1 MIVAI
6 FDRSKKE
13 SDIPQDT
20 SETLP
25 GDKAKFDDCGVL
37 IQPFLF
43 SYRIR
48 ANILPRDKVNF
59 DDCGD
64 LLQFKDSKYGPS

>member
-6 FDRSKKE
+6 
-13 SDIPQDT
+13 
-20 SETLP
+20 
-25 GDKAKFDDCGVL
+25 
-37 IQPFLF
+37 LF